1 MESNPTMTDTPLVSV
16 IVLTLNGADVIR
28 PCLDSLLQSDY
39 PDLEV
44 VVVNNGSTD
53 ATPGIVAGEYPQVR
67 LVNLPRNL
75 GFAGGMNEGI
85 RAGRGEIFILLNDDT
100 VIPPAMVR
108 EQIQPLLRDP
118 QVAITGCK
126 ILFPDRKTIQHA
138 GGKILPN
145 GLTDHFGYNEEDR
158 GQWDTPRE
166 VEYVTGCSIA
176 VPRRIFE
183 RFGLLDPKYFPI
195 YYEETDLAARVTRAG
210 YKIVYQPSAVL
221 YHMESKTQVRYSP
234 RFLYRINKGRL
245 RFILKNFTLRQMLR
259 AARFEV
265 KWIRTSIPRGE
276 RMLILKPL
284 LKAYLVTLLRLPAIL
299 WDRKFLFVPLEKK
312 TAPTSR

>member
-1 MESNPTMTDTPLVSV
+1 MENKGTINENPLVSV

-28 PCLDSLLQSDY
+28 ACLDSLLQSDY
-39 PDLEV
+39 PNLEV

-53 ATPGIVAGEYPQVR
+53 DAPRIVAQEYPQVR
-67 LVNLPRNL
+67 LVNNARNL

-85 RAGRGEIFILLNDDT
+85 KAGRGEIFILLNDDT

-108 EQIQPLLRDP
+108 EQIQPLLHDP
-118 QVAITGCK
+118 QVALTGCK

-176 VPRRIFE
+176 VPRWVFE
-183 RFGLLDPKYFPI
+183 KFGLLDPKYFPI
-195 YYEETDLAARVTRAG
+195 YYEETDLAAKVTRAG

-221 YHMESKTQVRYSP
+221 YHMESKTQVRYSR
-234 RFLYRINKGRL
+234 RFLYRFNKGRL
-245 RFILKNFTLRQMLR
+245 RFILKNFTARQMAR
-259 AARFEV
+259 AARYEL
-265 KWIRTSIPRGE
+265 KWLMTSIPREE
-276 RMLILKPL
+276 RGLILKPL
-284 LKAYLVTLLRLPAIL
+284 LAAYLATLVRLPAIL
-299 WDRKFLFVPLEKK
+299 WDRKFMHLPLERK
-312 TAPTSR
+312 